1 MKESVI
7 YQDILQQGEQPA
19 FQVGFE
25 RGFERGFQRG
35 FERGFQKGQANIIF
49 LVITHSLGNIPEEM
63 EAKIRSLSISQLNKL
78 AVAQLNFTSMDDLIS
93 WLNESEN

>member
-7 YQDILQQGEQPA
+7 YQDIFQEGEQRA
-19 FQVGFE
+19 FQVAFE

-35 FERGFQKGQANIIF
+35 FERGFQKGQAKIIV
-49 LVITHSLGNIPEEM
+49 LVLTHSLEIISEEI
-63 EAKIRSLSISQLNKL
+63 EAKIRSLSISQLNEL
-78 AVAQLNFTSMDDLIS
+78 AIAQLSFTSLDDLIN